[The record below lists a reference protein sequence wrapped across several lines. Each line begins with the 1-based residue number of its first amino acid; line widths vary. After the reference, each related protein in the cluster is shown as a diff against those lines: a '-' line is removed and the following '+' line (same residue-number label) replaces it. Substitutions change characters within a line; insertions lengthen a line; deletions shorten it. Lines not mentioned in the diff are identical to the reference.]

1 MIYNEGSNNQHWNT
15 KRLSDLGVFG
25 RGVSKHRPR
34 NDEKLFKDGK
44 YPFIQTGE
52 IKSANLYITK
62 HTQEYSDFGLKQSKL
77 WDAGTLCITIAANIA
92 ETGILAY
99 PMCFPDSV
107 VGFTAYPDET
117 TEEYMYY
124 IFEYIRQSIQNAAS
138 GSIQDN
144 INIEFLTGLEFK
156 VPGLSE
162 QKSIVDILSVLDC
175 SILLNNQINDNLQA
189 IMSTLYDYWF
199 VQFDFPDENGR
210 PYKSSGGKMVWS
222 ERLNRDLPAG
232 WEVCSIID
240 NPISKPIKPG
250 VVPFQTKTYLA
261 TADVTGTDIGTGTE
275 IEYDTRE
282 SRANMEP
289 SLYSA
294 WFAKMKAS
302 TKHLFLGASMMELI
316 DSTIL
321 STGFQG
327 IQCMENSFE
336 YISAFISTSF
346 FESMKDQLAH
356 GATQEAVNNDD
367 LQFIPLT
374 VPDDRTLKSFHD
386 ATNDV
391 YKMLGRNIIENK
403 CLQSLRDWLLPMLM
417 NGQATVKRQETN
429 YRLTVYWHAVSMP
442 ILAASYLRFNRPH
455 FMSQMLLRS
464 NAWGDF
470 PRQTLFIALS

>member
-189 IMSTLYDYWF
+189 MVYDLYMHLFFDKQPNGTLGDIIVEHPKSQIFVNEAKDAEGDYPFFTSGDAILYWSQPLVDDSVVLLNTGGNADVKYYSGAMAYSTDTWCVGAKDNLTEYMYMLLY
-199 VQFDFPDENGR
+199 
-210 PYKSSGGKMVWS
+210 S
-222 ERLNRDLPAG
+222 
-232 WEVCSIID
+232 
-240 NPISKPIKPG
+240 IKPELNQK
-250 VVPFQTKTYLA
+250 FFW
-261 TADVTGTDIGTGTE
+261 GTG
-275 IEYDTRE
+275 
-282 SRANMEP
+282 
-289 SLYSA
+289 L
-294 WFAKMKAS
+294 
-302 TKHLFLGASMMELI
+302 KHLQKPLLKDRPIYVPSTEELTNYNDI
-316 DSTIL
+316 AKHAL
-321 STGFQG
+321 
-327 IQCMENSFE
+327 
-336 YISAFISTSF
+336 
-346 FESMKDQLAH
+346 SMKSDNFRENL
-356 GATQEAVNNDD
+356 E
-367 LQFIPLT
+367 LQ
-374 VPDDRTLKSFHD
+374 
-386 ATNDV
+386 A
-391 YKMLGRNIIENK
+391 
-403 CLQSLRDWLLPMLM
+403 LRDWLLPMLM

-429 YRLTVYWHAVSMP
+429 YRLS
-442 ILAASYLRFNRPH
+442 
-455 FMSQMLLRS
+455 
-464 NAWGDF
+464 DC
-470 PRQTLFIALS
+470 